1 MDTILFVVIVS
12 PCRKKE
18 KENIFFL
25 ASTLSDEITLNG
37 SLKGSLFKILCW
49 SIYFGVAK
57 LLVFVGL

>member
-25 ASTLSDEITLNG
+25 ASTLSDEITLN
-37 SLKGSLFKILCW
+37 
-49 SIYFGVAK
+49 AA
-57 LLVFVGL
+57 LLN